1 MPNPYSLNSPL
12 TFAVS
17 YIKIT
22 PVQKGRRCRVDG
34 TRLGEELWTTHLEYM
49 RVLDAIVERRAI
61 RGENGVLLYLYH
73 VNRPM
78 YPGELTEKL
87 GLTTGRI
94 ANILKELERERLI
107 LRTPDVLDKRRVR
120 VALTPEGEALAR
132 RRNTEAIGFHSR
144 LLKHMEPD
152 EARRCV
158 ALKRRIAALID
169 GELAGEP

>member
-1 MPNPYSLNSPL
+1 M
-12 TFAVS
+12 
-17 YIKIT
+17 
-22 PVQKGRRCRVDG
+22 DG
-34 TRLGEELWTTHLEYM
+34 TRLGETLWTTHLEYM
-49 RVLDAIVERRAI
+49 RVLDAIVERSAI

-120 VALTPEGEALAR
+120 VALTPEGEVLAR
-132 RRNTEAIGFHSR
+132 RRNTEAIAFHSR
-144 LLKHMEPD
+144 LLEHAG
-152 EARRCV
+152 ARRGRAV
-158 ALKRRIAALID
+158 PGADASHRGADRRGARGRAVKQRVRKHLFKADIPSMKRF
-169 GELAGEP
+169 